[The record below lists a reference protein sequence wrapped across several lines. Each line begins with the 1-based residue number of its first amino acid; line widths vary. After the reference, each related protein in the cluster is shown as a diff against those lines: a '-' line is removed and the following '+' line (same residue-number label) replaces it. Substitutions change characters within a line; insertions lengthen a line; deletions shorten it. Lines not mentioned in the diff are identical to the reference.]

1 MTGKKGQGMNKEL
14 FLQKLREAP
23 VIAAVKKA
31 EQVDAALDADC
42 NVIFLLCG
50 NIFNLGEIV
59 QKAKE
64 KGKLIFLHVDLIDGF
79 SRDALAL
86 RYIAQTIAPDGIIS
100 TKNNLLKAAKELG
113 LLTVQRLFI
122 IDSLSIQTTVKASAL
137 INPDMV
143 EILPGIMP
151 RITKQL
157 AQKLDVPIIVG
168 GLISEPDDIKK
179 ALEAGA
185 HGVSTSA
192 PALWRKRA

>member
-1 MTGKKGQGMNKEL
+1 MKEQ
-14 FLQKLREAP
+14 FLQKLRECP
-23 VIAAVKKA
+23 VIAAVKKP

-42 NVIFLLCG
+42 RVIFLLCG
-50 NIFNLGEIV
+50 SIFNIQDIV
-59 QKAKE
+59 RRAKE
-64 KGKLIFLHVDLIDGF
+64 KGKMIFLHVDLIDGF
-79 SRDALAL
+79 ARDAVAL

-122 IDSLSIQTTVKASAL
+122 IDSMSIQTTVKACAL
-137 INPDMV
+137 IRPDMV

-157 AQKLDVPIIVG
+157 SQQLDVPVIVG
-168 GLISEPDDIKK
+168 GLVSERADVTM

-185 HGVSTSA
+185 RGVSASEQR
-192 PALWRKRA
+192 LWRNEA